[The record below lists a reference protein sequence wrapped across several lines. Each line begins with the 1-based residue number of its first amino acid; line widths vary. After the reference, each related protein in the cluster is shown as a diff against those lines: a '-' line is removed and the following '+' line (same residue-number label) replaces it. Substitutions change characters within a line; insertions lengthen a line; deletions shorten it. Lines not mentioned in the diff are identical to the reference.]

1 MNDFEELDRLYFLLQ
16 KVTGLL
22 VVLGSVIIALV
33 TGDGTG
39 PLFCIFMQRNH
50 SFMLDKTMRMVYNS
64 IKIYSRL

>member
-39 PLFCIFMQRNH
+39 PLFCIFIGVSLIFTH
-50 SFMLDKTMRMVYNS
+50 DKVLFYGCGRDGNDDF
-64 IKIYSRL
+64 